1 LNKKWVKATPAFN
14 LELCNNF
21 NVTPLDF
28 DGINDSIFHPFD
40 KAGNR
45 HMEYV
50 KDHGSFAD
58 LPWGRIVSASQ
69 KLYPLYFQDLE
80 RRTKDF
86 SNEALRENQ

>member
-1 LNKKWVKATPAFN
+1 
-14 LELCNNF
+14 
-21 NVTPLDF
+21 
-28 DGINDSIFHPFD
+28 
-40 KAGNR
+40 
-45 HMEYV
+45 MEYV

-69 KLYPLYFQDLE
+69 KLYPLYFHDLE